1 MLREEKE
8 VRNAQSVNP
17 ARPPSAL
24 AWIQPFVTSSAPES
38 TAEKKRRAERRKQ
51 CAKRLS
57 QHTDRADRRKQRCD
71 GCKCDDKRA
80 DRQHGGARA
89 AHRCYKGSVFGG
101 KTVMR
106 TGCRPA
112 RMSA

>member
-24 AWIQPFVTSSAPES
+24 ALQRPGEHGG
-38 TAEKKRRAERRKQ
+38 KKRRAERRKQ